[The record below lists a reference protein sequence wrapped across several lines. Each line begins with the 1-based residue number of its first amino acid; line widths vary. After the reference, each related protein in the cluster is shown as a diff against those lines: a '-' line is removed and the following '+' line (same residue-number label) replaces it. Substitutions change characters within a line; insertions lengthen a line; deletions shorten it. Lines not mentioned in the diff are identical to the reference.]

1 MRQVA
6 MPFGSASQLV
16 PGARPNLKRNESL
29 QGVKWVVNHKRAYRL
44 YREEG
49 PAHFRHGNITLM
61 DRLAVRLKVRPRAHS
76 RYRPHGT

>member
-16 PGARPNLKRNESL
+16 PGAKPNPKRNESL
-29 QGVKWVVNHKRAYRL
+29 HGIKGVLNHKRAYRL

-49 PAHFRHGNITLM
+49 PAHFP
-61 DRLAVRLKVRPRAHS
+61 PR
-76 RYRPHGT
+76 